1 MFEQNDGLRFL
12 VLRSVWVDLLKFIV
26 IDSKDV
32 FRRLAVSFL
41 FDFDFLISF
50 DLSVTIVELVDKDGH
65 GDVVGGSL
73 VLQLLAH
80 LKVPF
85 RF

>member
-73 VLQLLAH
+73 VHQLLAH
-80 LKVPF
+80 LKVPI